1 MRISV
6 RSPIKLKKPLFAYS
20 VLFSFLSASADP
32 LKPYI
37 ATTSFESATSTLS
50 SGCVDINSN
59 VPGLAEAM
67 SIDFKLDQGALV
79 ISDFEAKNRLP
90 LIGCEDSL
98 DVTLD
103 SDGKLTSA
111 LFSTSQLTIS
121 GGDSTVYNLSA
132 GFSEA
137 RKPIAKN
144 GQYFF
149 DAITS
154 SVRSCSDLTKNAT
167 SINAVDYV
175 AQLREK
181 MDTISEREKTPYLD
195 TPNDPNEYTTY
206 GPVAHWFYES
216 SLELAASFYVE
227 KFDDFVPTEDDSGR
241 DGFNLSYEK
250 YQDYMDALCDVYM
263 QRDSKVNLYQKAEM
277 FINVGLDWV
286 AHPAN
291 WTLFEYMETGRKVIP
306 APSPPGL
313 EYYTK
318 YTTGA
323 GIIIVAGKDVDDEA
337 LLHARDAFIYMT
349 SAKPEMRGI
358 LQRNHARASLFV
370 NSASELPEFGA
381 DFADQNGGFA
391 QGRNDTTF
399 TANATWQCYPGN
411 TYVGAH
417 TPVHELGHVINHLV
431 FEETNEMYWYS
442 RVAKF
447 AYEAREKGTMPQDS
461 PLGEYW
467 AQAVEGY
474 IMNKGDAFKGL
485 FPTRGDIAEKHPGLY
500 DLLTRYLPTEPWE
513 YCTDFDPSNPPN

>member
-6 RSPIKLKKPLFAYS
+6 RSPIKLKKLLFAYS

-149 DAITS
+149 DAITY

-175 AQLREK
+175 AQLREE
-181 MDTISEREKTPYLD
+181 MDKISEREKTPYLD

-241 DGFNLSYEK
+241 GGFKLSYEK

-263 QRDSKVNLYQKAEM
+263 QRDSKVNLYLKAQM

-286 AHPAN
+286 A
-291 WTLFEYMETGRKVIP
+291 LQQTGHF
-306 APSPPGL
+306 L
-313 EYYTK
+313 
-318 YTTGA
+318 
-323 GIIIVAGKDVDDEA
+323 
-337 LLHARDAFIYMT
+337 
-349 SAKPEMRGI
+349 
-358 LQRNHARASLFV
+358 N
-370 NSASELPEFGA
+370 
-381 DFADQNGGFA
+381 
-391 QGRNDTTF
+391 
-399 TANATWQCYPGN
+399 TWKQ
-411 TYVGAH
+411 
-417 TPVHELGHVINHLV
+417 
-431 FEETNEMYWYS
+431 
-442 RVAKF
+442 VAK
-447 AYEAREKGTMPQDS
+447 
-461 PLGEYW
+461 
-467 AQAVEGY
+467 
-474 IMNKGDAFKGL
+474 
-485 FPTRGDIAEKHPGLY
+485 
-500 DLLTRYLPTEPWE
+500 
-513 YCTDFDPSNPPN
+513 

>member
-1 MRISV
+1 MLISI
-6 RSPIKLKKPLFAYS
+6 RSPIELTKLLIVSSLLFPLLS
-20 VLFSFLSASADP
+20 VSADP
-32 LKPYI
+32 LKPYL
-37 ATTSFESATSTLS
+37 ATTYFESATSTVS
-50 SGCVDINSN
+50 SDCVDINSN

-67 SIDFKLDQGALV
+67 SIDFKLEQGALV
-79 ISDFEAKNRLP
+79 ISDFEVKNRLP
-90 LIGCEDSL
+90 LIGCEDAL
-98 DVTLD
+98 DVSLD

-111 LFSTSQLTIS
+111 LFSTSRLTIS

-137 RKPIAKN
+137 RKPIAQN
-144 GQYFF
+144 GQYLF
-149 DAITS
+149 DAITYS
-154 SVRSCSDLTKNAT
+154 TRSCSDLTKNAT
-167 SINAVDYV
+167 AINAVDYV
-175 AQLREK
+175 AELREK
-181 MDTISEREKTPYLD
+181 MDKTSEREKTPYLD
-195 TPNDPNEYTTY
+195 TPDDPNEYTTY

-227 KFDDFVPTEDDSGR
+227 KFDDFVPAEDDSGR
-241 DGFNLSYEK
+241 GGFKLSYQK

-263 QRDSKVNLYQKAEM
+263 QRDSKVNLYLKAQM

-291 WTLFEYMETGRKVIP
+291 WTLFEYLETGRNVIT

-323 GIIIVAGKDVDDEA
+323 GVIIVAGKDVDDEA

-370 NSASELPEFGA
+370 NNASELPEFGD

-431 FEETNEMYWYS
+431 FEETNEMYWYN
-442 RVAKF
+442 RVAKL
-447 AYEAREKGTMPQDS
+447 A
-461 PLGEYW
+461 
-467 AQAVEGY
+467 
-474 IMNKGDAFKGL
+474 
-485 FPTRGDIAEKHPGLY
+485 
-500 DLLTRYLPTEPWE
+500 
-513 YCTDFDPSNPPN
+513 